1 MDSGGFTM
9 QFEDRTERC
18 LRLAKEEH
26 FCPHCKQ
33 KLSCCEA
40 PPFHIGDGL
49 GWGTDVL
56 FICLNDEC
64 PLFAGSWQQF
74 EEQYGHSASCRYVLC
89 PGNTTGESMM
99 VGGKDAF
106 KNSVINIEDLQRQN
120 TRFAEEKAA
129 SAQLDTCV
137 AEKNLEPVL
146 YLLLDEHADLA
157 VRKRA
162 CGLLLELQ
170 DAACVDPLRNHTF
183 RNTDL
188 EQMVNLTIAEMLKQ
202 LHLRECPYC
211 AELIKAQAK
220 ICKHCGKEV

>member
-1 MDSGGFTM
+1 MM
-9 QFEDRTERC
+9 FEDRTERC

-40 PPFHIGDGL
+40 PPFHVGDGL

-64 PLFAGSWQQF
+64 PLFAGSWKTF
-74 EEQYGHSASCRYVLC
+74 EEQYGRAASCRYMLC
-89 PGNTTGESMM
+89 PGNTEGESMM

-106 KNSVINIEDLQRQN
+106 KNSELNIEDLQRQN
-120 TRFAEEKAA
+120 QRYAKEKEAV
-129 SAQLDTCV
+129 AQLDTCI
-137 AEKNLEPVL
+137 AEGNLAPVL

-157 VRKRA
+157 IRKRA
-162 CGLLLELQ
+162 CELMLELKNP
-170 DAACVDPLRNHTF
+170 ACVDPLRNHTF

-188 EQMVNLTIAEMLKQ
+188 EQLVNLAINALLKAVHQ
-202 LHLRECPYC
+202 QECPYC
-211 AELIKAQAK
+211 AEIIKAQAK
-220 ICKHCGKEV
+220 LCKHCGKEL